1 MATKTGW
8 NILKKNRKIWSIWS
22 IKQKRTQ
29 TCFKGESKF
38 STSRI
43 LPLIPKKK
51 KQEKLFC

>member
-8 NILKKNRKIWSIWS
+8 NILKKNRKIWSL
-22 IKQKRTQ
+22 KHKRTQ

-43 LPLIPKKK
+43 LPL
-51 KQEKLFC
+51 